1 MNTIGV
7 QSIDE
12 IAKKILILWLSET
25 SGSEGGSSMK
35 YGRKRAWIVASK
47 QNSNPDIK
55 NGNTQREVSVS
66 PQRCLN
72 EASTLSGNVNWESQ
86 KTSP

>member
-25 SGSEGGSSMK
+25 SGSE
-35 YGRKRAWIVASK
+35 RWLV
-47 QNSNPDIK
+47 D
-55 NGNTQREVSVS
+55 EVCA
-66 PQRCLN
+66 QKGLDRC
-72 EASTLSGNVNWESQ
+72 
-86 KTSP
+86 